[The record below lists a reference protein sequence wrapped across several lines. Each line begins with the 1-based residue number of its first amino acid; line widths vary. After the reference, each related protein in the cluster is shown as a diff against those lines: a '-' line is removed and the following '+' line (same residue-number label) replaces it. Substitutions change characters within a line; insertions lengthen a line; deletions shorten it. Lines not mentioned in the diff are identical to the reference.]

1 MQRNSSRFTLLLLAL
16 REIRLDNNIHLGQ
29 LAHATGKTPKEWESI
44 ETGKSP
50 LTLQVFTNAAYGLFQ
65 QPSHV
70 MWLAEQLA
78 NKFISH
84 GWYFQ
89 PGPLGNEDDLL
100 PLIGKY
106 FTSAG
111 YEALMR
117 RPNDRMSVTAL
128 TQGNIWAEPTIVRY
142 CCVQG
147 FREWV
152 DAGAQPEMTY
162 PTVDMDSGL

>member
-1 MQRNSSRFTLLLLAL
+1 M
-16 REIRLDNNIHLGQ
+16 
-29 LAHATGKTPKEWESI
+29 
-44 ETGKSP
+44 
-50 LTLQVFTNAAYGLFQ
+50 
-65 QPSHV
+65 
-70 MWLAEQLA
+70 A

-111 YEALMR
+111 YEALIR

-128 TQGNIWAEPTIVRY
+128 TQGNSWAEPTIVRY
-142 CCVQG
+142 CCVPG
-147 FREWV
+147 FRDWV